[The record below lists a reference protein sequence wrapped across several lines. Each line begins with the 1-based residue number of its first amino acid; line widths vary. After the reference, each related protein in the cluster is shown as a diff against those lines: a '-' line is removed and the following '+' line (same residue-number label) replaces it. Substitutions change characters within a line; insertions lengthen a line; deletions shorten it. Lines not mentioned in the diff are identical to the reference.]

1 MNTNLFDTNLIDT
14 NLYIFDINYY
24 IKNNEDLYING
35 IKDEQCALNHWITN
49 GKNENRNYRYIN
61 LQLDSYIK
69 EFSKFIKKKIFTKE
83 EAWDILLNISTK
95 HQNIVNIQDEDENE
109 NEESKENII
118 NNIEKKFS
126 IELSNILN
134 DNIEDF
140 DWKYYIKNNEDLS
153 YNGINNKTNALDHW
167 LNFGINE
174 NRKHRFLKNGVL
186 ISNKEELNNI
196 DKNSKK
202 ELNNIDKIYN
212 NIRKK
217 NINIRKKNINIR
229 KKNINKKM

>member
-1 MNTNLFDTNLIDT
+1 MDTNLIDT

-35 IKDEQCALNHWITN
+35 IKDEHSALNHWINN

-61 LQLDSYIK
+61 VQLDSYIK
-69 EFSKFIKKKIFTKE
+69 EFNKFIQKKIFTKE

-95 HQNIVNIQDEDENE
+95 HQNIVNIKDEDQ

-126 IELSNILN
+126 LDISNKN
-134 DNIEDF
+134 DNSNNNIEDF
-140 DWKYYIKNNEDLS
+140 DWEYYIENNKDLVD
-153 YNGINNKTNALDHW
+153 NGINNKNDSINHW
-167 LNFGINE
+167 LHFGINE
-174 NRKHRFLKNGVL
+174 NRKHRFFKKKSIL
-186 ISNKEELNNI
+186 INTKEELNNI
-196 DKNSKK
+196 DNIN
-202 ELNNIDKIYN
+202 NNIWKKNI

-229 KKNINKKM
+229 KKNINKKDKI